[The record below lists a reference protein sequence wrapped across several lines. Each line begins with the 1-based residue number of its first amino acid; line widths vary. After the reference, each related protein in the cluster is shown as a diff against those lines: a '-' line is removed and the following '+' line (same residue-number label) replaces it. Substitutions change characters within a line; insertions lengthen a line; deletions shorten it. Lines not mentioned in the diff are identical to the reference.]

1 MDLEIIIPSEV
12 RKRQIPYDI
21 TSLWNLKYDT
31 NEHNYKEKDSTDIEN
46 RLVVVKTNGSIGE
59 GGIGSL
65 GLADV
70 NDYT

>member
-1 MDLEIIIPSEV
+1 MTQMNLITK
-12 RKRQIPYDI
+12 RK
-21 TSLWNLKYDT
+21 L
-31 NEHNYKEKDSTDIEN
+31 TDIEN
-46 RLVVVKTNGSIGE
+46 RPVVAKTNGSIGE